1 MANVTVKKA
10 YKNFKELAPIT
21 EDLTLEN
28 KSGYTLQ
35 VCIIDEV
42 TRGSTIT
49 KEIVS
54 DQDKGLF
61 EQQGGAGLI
70 FVGLGETKTLAS
82 ADLDAKFKADH
93 PNAQWALLNRE
104 DQLKETMEVE
114 VS

>member
-10 YKNFKELAPIT
+10 YKNFKALAPIT
-21 EDLTLEN
+21 EDLTIDN

-42 TRGSTIT
+42 TKGSTVS
-49 KEIVS
+49 KDIVS
-54 DQDKGLF
+54 DEDKGLF

-70 FVGLGETKTLAS
+70 FVGLGETKTLAT
-82 ADLDAKFKADH
+82 ADLDAQFKADH

-104 DQLKETMEVE
+104 DQLKETMEIE
-114 VS
+114 VA